1 MASNA
6 TWAEW
11 FQSEGEK
18 LKERALVD
26 SEKLKERAKEA
37 ISKAKEDNKDL
48 IEALQKA
55 KQEAATTLQDGL
67 GDDNLEVVNQV
78 REKERARLDPS
89 RRTLAMTHVASARA
103 RGANYCTGARQV
115 RHRFGPARARD
126 LRRSMRDDRHHVRY
140 ICSRPA
146 CRARLRSGS
155 EIRNRASQIC
165 DRPPHRHGL
174 SV

>member
-37 ISKAKEDNKDL
+37 ISKAKEDNKEL

-55 KQEAATTLQDGL
+55 KEEAATTLQDGL

-78 REKERARLDPS
+78 RESARLGKS
-89 RRTLAMTHVASARA
+89 RDTLAMTHVASARA
-103 RGANYCTGARQV
+103 RGANHCTGAR
-115 RHRFGPARARD
+115 
-126 LRRSMRDDRHHVRY
+126 
-140 ICSRPA
+140 
-146 CRARLRSGS
+146 
-155 EIRNRASQIC
+155 
-165 DRPPHRHGL
+165 
-174 SV
+174 

>member
-37 ISKAKEDNKDL
+37 ISKAKEDNKEL

-55 KQEAATTLQDGL
+55 KEEAATTLQDGL

-78 REKERARLDPS
+78 RARAARRSRARAE
-89 RRTLAMTHVASARA
+89 RSARDA
-103 RGANYCTGARQV
+103 VSRSRLTRVRHAGARQV

-126 LRRSMRDDRHHVRY
+126 LRGRVWDDRHHVTWRAPRRRAAALGR
-140 ICSRPA
+140 SSA
-146 CRARLRSGS
+146 LRARAPFSPGT
-155 EIRNRASQIC
+155 
-165 DRPPHRHGL
+165 
-174 SV
+174 

>member
-37 ISKAKEDNKDL
+37 ISKAKEDNKEL

-55 KQEAATTLQDGL
+55 KEEAATTLQDGL

-78 REKERARLDPS
+78 RARAA
-89 RRTLAMTHVASARA
+89 RRSRA
-103 RGANYCTGARQV
+103 RGEKRARRGLAVSPDSRAPRRCSASSASIRAHSGAR
-115 RHRFGPARARD
+115 PAGTGVGRSTSRNTAR
-126 LRRSMRDDRHHVRY
+126 RETASMIQSSRDGAPRDPVDDTVQ
-140 ICSRPA
+140 P
-146 CRARLRSGS
+146 
-155 EIRNRASQIC
+155 
-165 DRPPHRHGL
+165 
-174 SV
+174 